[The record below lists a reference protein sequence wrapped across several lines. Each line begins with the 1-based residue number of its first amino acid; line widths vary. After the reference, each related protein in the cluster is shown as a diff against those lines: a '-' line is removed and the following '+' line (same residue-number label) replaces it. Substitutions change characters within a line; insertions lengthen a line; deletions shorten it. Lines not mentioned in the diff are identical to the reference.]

1 MNKVI
6 LIGRLARDPELRS
19 TSSGTSVSKFTLAV
33 NRGKDQDG
41 NDRGADFISC
51 IAWRKLAENIA
62 KYCTK
67 GSQMAIEGRIQTGSY
82 DAQDGTKRYTTDVV
96 VETATFLG
104 SRQQSGQETGQQF
117 STNQEAFE
125 SAMSETS
132 EDPFSDFGSQVDISD
147 EDLPF

>member
-6 LIGRLARDPELRS
+6 LIGRLARDPELRV
-19 TSSGTSVSKFTLAV
+19 TTSGTSVTKFILAV
-33 NRGKDQDG
+33 SRPRINGE
-41 NDRGADFISC
+41 DRGADFISC
-51 IAWRKLAENIA
+51 ISWRKVAENLA

-82 DAQDGTKRYTTDVV
+82 NGQDGTKRYTTDVV

-104 SRQQSGQETGQQF
+104 SRQQSGQENGQQF

-125 SAMSETS
+125 NAMQESS
-132 EDPFSDFGSQVDISD
+132 DPFSDFGNEIELSD
-147 EDLPF
+147 DDLPF